1 MRVLTISE
9 GDEDG
14 TDETEP
20 LLVARVDGPM
30 IRRVLALVVDQL
42 AAPTDARPAPRQ
54 VVPMRPAP
62 SVTPD
67 SVADPSDP

>member
-1 MRVLTISE
+1 MRVLTISD

-30 IRRVLALVVDQL
+30 IRRVLALVADQL
-42 AAPTDARPAPRQ
+42 AAPPTDTARPSPRHG
-54 VVPMRPAP
+54 VRPLRA
-62 SVTPD
+62 TPD
-67 SVADPSDP
+67 RDDP